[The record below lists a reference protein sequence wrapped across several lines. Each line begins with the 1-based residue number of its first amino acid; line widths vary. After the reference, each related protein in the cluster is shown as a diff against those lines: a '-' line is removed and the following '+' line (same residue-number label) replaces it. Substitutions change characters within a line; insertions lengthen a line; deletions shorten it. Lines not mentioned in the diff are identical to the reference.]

1 MRNATSVDKAGDGL
15 GAYSATKAEAI
26 SNPAYWQM
34 AILALLVG
42 YLYAGILAYL
52 VKNWW
57 IDPDYSHG
65 FFVPLFVAYVLW
77 NQRKELLALPRSPS
91 WFGLVIIAGALS
103 ILIVGVLG
111 AELFLS
117 RSSLVILLAGLV
129 VYFLGWQHFRKAL
142 FAWAFLF
149 LMIPIPVI
157 IYNHIAFP
165 LQLFA
170 SRVAGISLEFL
181 HVPVLQ
187 EGNILQLPAMT
198 LEVAEACSGIRSL
211 LSLVTLAIIYGYF
224 LESKTFRRI
233 LLVLAAIPIAIAAN
247 GLRLVVTGLLV
258 HYWGP
263 AEAQGFFHLFE
274 GWVVFVV
281 SLVMLFGVHAL
292 MRWGSRLKPKLTR
305 SA

>member
-1 MRNATSVDKAGDGL
+1 MGDPVGIDKAMDRVGEHGT
-15 GAYSATKAEAI
+15 ARPVAI
-26 SNPAYWQM
+26 SGPAFWQM
-34 AILALLVG
+34 AILGLLVG
-42 YLYAGILAYL
+42 YLYGGILVYL
-52 VKNWW
+52 VENWW

-65 FFVPLFVAYVLW
+65 FFVPLFVGYVLW
-77 NQRKELLALPRSPS
+77 RQRKELVSVPRSPS
-91 WFGLVIIAGALS
+91 WFGLVIMAGALG
-103 ILIVGVLG
+103 ILVVGVLG

-117 RSSLVILLAGLV
+117 RTSLLFLIAGMVI
-129 VYFLGWQHFRKAL
+129 YFLGWQHLRKAA
-142 FAWAFLF
+142 FAWGCLF

-170 SRVAGISLEFL
+170 SRVASGSLEFL

-198 LEVAEACSGIRSL
+198 LEVAQACSGIRSL

-224 LESKTFRRI
+224 LETDKLRRV
-233 LLVLAAIPIAIAAN
+233 LLALAAVPIAIAAN

-263 AEAQGFFHLFE
+263 AEAEGFFHAFE
-274 GWVVFVV
+274 GWVIFVI
-281 SLVMLFGVHAL
+281 SMVMLFGVHAL
-292 MRWGSRLKPKLTR
+292 MRWSSRVKIRR
-305 SA
+305 SN

>member
-1 MRNATSVDKAGDGL
+1 MRDPASVDKAL
-15 GAYSATKAEAI
+15 EGAGSYSTARPEAI
-26 SNPAYWQM
+26 SNPAFWQL

-42 YLYAGILAYL
+42 YLYAGIMVYL
-52 VKNWW
+52 VENWW

-65 FFVPLFVAYVLW
+65 FFVPLFVGYVLW
-77 NQRKELLALPRSPS
+77 QQRKELASVPRSPS
-91 WFGLVIIAGALS
+91 WFGLVIIAGALA

-117 RSSLVILLAGLV
+117 RTSLLLLVAGLV
-129 VYFLGWQHFRKAL
+129 VHFLGWGHLRKAL
-142 FAWAFLF
+142 FAWACLF

-170 SRVAGISLEFL
+170 SRVASGSLEFL

-198 LEVAEACSGIRSL
+198 LEVAQACSGIRSL
-211 LSLVTLAIIYGYF
+211 LSLVTLAVIYGYF
-224 LESKTFRRI
+224 LETSKFRRV
-233 LLVLAAIPIAIAAN
+233 LLALSAVPIAIAAN

-258 HYWGP
+258 HYWSP
-263 AEAQGFFHLFE
+263 AEAEGFFHAFE
-274 GWVVFVV
+274 GWVIFVL
-281 SLVMLFGVHAL
+281 SMVMLFGVHAL
-292 MRWGSRLKPKLTR
+292 MRRGKGIKLR
-305 SA
+305 RNV